1 MIFRSLEP
9 HDRLWTINLL
19 APDEH
24 SRDSLVLA
32 EQQGDEEEDLLVG
45 VLTQKLVVG
54 GLLNQVQDLGGQDL
68 ISQGEGFQVHLL
80 KVNLRLC

>member
-1 MIFRSLEP
+1 
-9 HDRLWTINLL
+9 LL

-45 VLTQKLVVG
+45 ALTQQLVVG

-68 ISQGEGFQVHLL
+68 ISQGKGFRVYLL
-80 KVNLRLC
+80 L